1 MFASIDR
8 YVKHAC
14 ATDRFETRRQVLL
27 FASRITI
34 YVTVIADVL
43 NVAAHYI
50 LHVLGLLP
58 YDVVPAATVG
68 VIISTLVA
76 SGLTFSVVY
85 VVGLAIHHLTIS
97 RAAFERLSRTDMLSG
112 LMNRRAFLDEVSRAP
127 RESSLILFDID
138 KFKAINDQHGH
149 DTGDQAIT
157 AVAKLLKDTFANHHV
172 VARIGGEEFAIL
184 VSAMT
189 PTERL
194 AMAVRCREMIA
205 SRPVSLAHSQL
216 RITVSGGVADHED
229 YPTFEA
235 LYAACD
241 KALYIAKASGRN
253 CVLHSKDLC
262 DIFNVR
268 EAIAS

>member
-8 YVKHAC
+8 YVKQAC
-14 ATDRFETRRQVLL
+14 ATDRFETRQQVFW
-27 FASRITI
+27 FAVRITL

-43 NVAAHYI
+43 NVVAHYGM
-50 LHVLGLLP
+50 HVLGLLP

-68 VIISTLVA
+68 VIISTVVA
-76 SGLTFSVVY
+76 SALTFSVVY

-97 RAAFERLSRTDMLSG
+97 RATFEKLSRTDLLSG
-112 LMNRRAFLDEVSRAP
+112 LLNRRAFLDEVSRAP

-149 DTGDQAIT
+149 DVGDRAIT
-157 AVAKLLKDTFANHHV
+157 AVAKLLKEAFADHHV

-184 VSAMT
+184 VSTMT

-194 AMAVRCREMIA
+194 ALAVRCREMIA
-205 SRPVSLAHSQL
+205 SRPVALEKSQL
-216 RITVSGGVADHED
+216 RITVSGGVADQED
-229 YPTFEA
+229 HATFEA

-253 CVLHSKDLC
+253 CVLHSKDVC
-262 DIFNVR
+262 DILNVR
-268 EAIAS
+268 GAIAS